1 MSKRNTYLLGALAV
15 AAGVALLVAAIVGLS
30 SDDGGD
36 SVGQNERTA
45 PEVPITEGSEPPAG
59 DTNGGQSGGQDSS
72 GTNAQGA
79 AIQREL
85 ARGELVRAPDF
96 TLDVI
101 HEGTLPARLREPFQ
115 RARSGNAL
123 QLSKLRG
130 TPVVLHMSSSRCPP
144 CRADSRLVE
153 STWKRWGPRGVLFLG
168 ISVNDSS
175 AEAVIRQYRLTYP
188 FVADGDSEVAGRYG
202 ATSLPHTVFIT
213 AGGDIV
219 GEVAGSPSVRQLEL
233 GTAATR
239 SGEAFGA
246 EQGSSRVPLP

>member
-1 MSKRNTYLLGALAV
+1 MSKRSTYLLGALAV

-30 SDDGGD
+30 SDGGD

-59 DTNGGQSGGQDSS
+59 DTNGDQPGGQESS

-79 AIQREL
+79 AIRREL
-85 ARGELVRAPDF
+85 SRGELVRAPDF
-96 TLDVI
+96 SLNVI
-101 HEGTLPARLREPFQ
+101 HEGTLPARLREPF
-115 RARSGNAL
+115 RGARSGDEL

-130 TPVVLHMSSSRCPP
+130 TPVVLHMSSSRCLP

-153 STWKRWGPRGVLFLG
+153 STWKRWGPRGVMFLG
-168 ISVNDSS
+168 VAVNDPS
-175 AEAVIRQYRLTYP
+175 AEAVIRQYRLTHP
-188 FVADGDSEVAGRYG
+188 FVSDGDGNVADRYG
-202 ATSLPHTVFIT
+202 ATALPHAVFIT

-233 GTAATR
+233 GTAAAR
-239 SGEAFGA
+239 SGESFGA
-246 EQGSSRVPLP
+246 EQGSSRIPLP